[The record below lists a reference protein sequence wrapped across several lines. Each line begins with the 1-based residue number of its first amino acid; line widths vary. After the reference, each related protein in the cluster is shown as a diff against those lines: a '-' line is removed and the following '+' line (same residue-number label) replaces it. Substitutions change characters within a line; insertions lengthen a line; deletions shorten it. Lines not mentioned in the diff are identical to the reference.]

1 MIPINKNDLTYF
13 FSIVHVT
20 KQPPDQLLY
29 GVLINWETHY
39 LAKTINVENCVQ
51 LDSKPALDD
60 ALLVEICNI
69 MTRFEI
75 SYQQYPSLEF
85 INVEIILAL
94 EQIRKQISPLPDHGG
109 NL

>member
-39 LAKTINVENCVQ
+39 LAKTINVENLEPGTYIATVTTGSTRRIARIIVQ
-51 LDSKPALDD
+51 
-60 ALLVEICNI
+60 
-69 MTRFEI
+69 
-75 SYQQYPSLEF
+75 
-85 INVEIILAL
+85 
-94 EQIRKQISPLPDHGG
+94 
-109 NL
+109 